1 MSYYKDKLD
10 KEIFE
15 NIICLKFSNNIHIP
29 KEIQCYI
36 TGFLNMDDIINII
49 LKQRKTIVCNNY
61 QFNIGKLNGFW
72 FSNYFKPNLSYPSIT
87 KQKWDVFQVC
97 TNCNYCKPLYHN
109 QQHQITLGEYKNGF
123 YYPNTEIK
131 NRFTYLCKNCQIEI

>member
-1 MSYYKDKLD
+1 MNYYKNKLY

-15 NIICLKFSNNIHIP
+15 NIICLKFSNNIYIP

-36 TGFLNMDDIINII
+36 SEFLNMDDIINIL
-49 LKQRKTIVCNNY
+49 LKKRKTIEYND
-61 QFNIGKLNGFW
+61 FHFGIGKLNGFW
-72 FSNYFKPNLSYPSIT
+72 FCNYFNPKISYISVT

-97 TNCNYCKPLYHN
+97 KNCNYCKPLYHN

-131 NRFTYLCKNCQIEI
+131 NRFTYLCKNCELEN